1 MSKYITVLYV
11 CVGPTCCVGGCCGGM
26 AFDVLDPEN
35 ENVDLARI
43 KKAGAAEVGLRR

>member
-1 MSKYITVLYV
+1 
-11 CVGPTCCVGGCCGGM
+11 M

-43 KKAGAAEVGLRR
+43 KKAGAADVGLRR